1 MATYSN
7 AAYDLSLFA
16 DEQHG
21 KVISIEENKKQ
32 KREAKHRSFV
42 QTLASAVAVVSI
54 IAVVLGVVLMA
65 IVSKVKL
72 TEMNES
78 IADLDDQLSIL
89 QSENVRLHSE
99 LTEIASSDRIDA
111 YAEKNGLQKMEAGQ
125 VYYFTVDGGD
135 RIEKPAAEN
144 PSFWASLWNTI
155 TGLF

>member
-16 DEQHG
+16 DEHHG

-32 KREAKHRSFV
+32 KREAKHRTFLQS
-42 QTLASAVAVVSI
+42 LISAVAVVSV

-65 IVSKVKL
+65 IISKVKL
-72 TEMNES
+72 TEMNETIS
-78 IADLDDQLSIL
+78 ELNEQLTIL
-89 QSENVRLHSE
+89 QSENIRLNSE

-111 YAEKNGLQKMEAGQ
+111 YAEKNGLQKMETGQ
-125 VYYFTVDGGD
+125 IYYFTVDGGD
-135 RIEKPAAEN
+135 RIEKPDAEN
-144 PSFWASLWNTI
+144 TSFWGSIWNAI

>member
-32 KREAKHRSFV
+32 KREAKHRSFL
-42 QTLASAVAVVSI
+42 QSLISAVAVVSV
-54 IAVVLGVVLMA
+54 IAVVLAVVLMA
-65 IVSKVKL
+65 IISKVKL
-72 TEMNES
+72 TEMNEA
-78 IADLDDQLSIL
+78 IADLDNELAIL
-89 QSENVRLHSE
+89 QSENVRLNSE

-111 YAEKNGLQKMEAGQ
+111 YAEKHGLQKMETGQ
-125 VYYFTVDGGD
+125 IYYFTVDGGD
-135 RIEKPAAEN
+135 RIEKPADEN
-144 PSFWASLWNTI
+144 PSFWSSAWSAL